1 MHGSHGDKLP
11 GYRGQSAV
19 LAGVLLS
26 AGLHAAAL
34 VWWLARPAP
43 APLQLGMEQ
52 AVTVD
57 LLALAPP
64 AGEQVQPPAPE
75 PVAVQ
80 PDPEPLK
87 PDEMAE
93 QHKVVKSP
101 PVRKSQPP
109 KPAPKQ
115 QVEQATAAPVPT
127 ASAAVPS
134 SAPPAPAP
142 VTAARY
148 DAAYLNNPAPGYPP
162 LSRRLGEQGKVLLRV
177 QVSADGKPL
186 AVEVKTS
193 SGFTRLDEAA
203 GKAAAKW
210 RFVPARQGETAV
222 VSWVEVPIQ
231 FSLQE

>member
-1 MHGSHGDKLP
+1 MYGSPGDKFP

-19 LAGVLLS
+19 LAGALLS
-26 AGLHAAAL
+26 ASLHVVAL
-34 VWWLARPAP
+34 AWWLVRPAP

-52 AVTVD
+52 TVTVD

-64 AGEQVQPPAPE
+64 AGEQVQQPAPE
-75 PVAVQ
+75 PLAAQ
-80 PDPEPLK
+80 PEPEPLK

-93 QHKVVKSP
+93 RHKVVKRL

-109 KPAPKQ
+109 KLKQ
-115 QVEQATAAPVPT
+115 PVEQAPAVPAPA

-177 QVSADGKPL
+177 QVSAEGKPL
-186 AVEVKTS
+186 AVEVKKS
-193 SGFTRLDEAA
+193 SGFARLDEAA
-203 GKAAAKW
+203 SKAAAKW
-210 RFVPARQGETAV
+210 RFVPARQGDAAV